1 MTRVYI
7 VGAKRT
13 AIGKFGGALSTVKA
27 SDLGGYA
34 IKGALLQDP
43 ADLKVDQVLM
53 GSVLQAGQG
62 QNPARQA
69 SQFAGLGDEVPAVT
83 INDVCGSGLTSIN
96 MAASLI
102 QSGQAQ
108 VVVAGGMEN
117 MSQAPFA
124 LDRARFGYRMGDGQL
139 TDLLL
144 RDALEDANGGFH
156 MGITAENIAERYA
169 VSRADMDTFA
179 LESHQR
185 AVAAQKAGRFA
196 DEIIPVPVV
205 DRRGEKNLVSQDEG
219 PRPDTSLAK
228 LAGLKPAFK
237 PEGRVTAGNASGI
250 NDAAAAVLLVSEE
263 VVQTYGLTPLAEWQA
278 ASLVGLD
285 PKFMGLGPYYAVEDL
300 LKKPNTPDLDQI
312 DVLELNEAFAA
323 QAVATNRLLALDP
336 ARVNPNGGAIAL
348 GHPVG
353 ASGARILVTL
363 LYEMQDLQAEFGLAA
378 LCIGGGMGA
387 ATLLKQP

>member
-1 MTRVYI
+1 MTRVYV

-13 AIGKFGGALSTVKA
+13 PIGKFGGRLATVNAST
-27 SDLGGYA
+27 LGAYA
-34 IKGALLQDP
+34 IKGALAQSP
-43 ADLKVDQVLM
+43 ANLKVDQVLM

-69 SQFAGLGDEVPAVT
+69 SQLAGLGDTVPAVT
-83 INDVCGSGLTSIN
+83 LNDVCGSGLTSVN

-144 RDALEDANGGFH
+144 KDALEDANEGFH
-156 MGITAENIAERYA
+156 MGITAENIAEAYD
-169 VSRADMDTFA
+169 VSRADMDAYA

-185 AVAAQKAGRFA
+185 AVAAQQAGRFTE
-196 DEIIPVPVV
+196 EIIPVPIQDHHGAEQV
-205 DRRGEKNLVSQDEG
+205 VSQDEG
-219 PRPDTSLAK
+219 PRPDTSLDK
-228 LAGLKPAFK
+228 LARLKPAFK
-237 PEGRVTAGNASGI
+237 ANGRVTAGNASGI
-250 NDAAAAVLLVSEE
+250 NDAAAAVVLVSEE
-263 VVQTYGLTPLAEWQA
+263 ALHAYDLTPLAEWQG

-285 PKFMGLGPYYAVEDL
+285 PKLMGLGPYYAVEDL
-300 LKKPNTPDLDQI
+300 LKTPGMPTLSQI

-323 QAVATNRLLALDP
+323 QAVASNRLLKLDP
-336 ARVNPNGGAIAL
+336 ARVNPNGGALAL

-363 LYEMQDLQAEFGLAA
+363 LYEMQALEATYGIAA

-387 ATLLKQP
+387 ATLIKKV